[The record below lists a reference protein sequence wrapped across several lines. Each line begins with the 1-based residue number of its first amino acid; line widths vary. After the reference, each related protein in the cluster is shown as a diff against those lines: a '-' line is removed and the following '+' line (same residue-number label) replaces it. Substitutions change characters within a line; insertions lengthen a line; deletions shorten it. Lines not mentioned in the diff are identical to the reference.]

1 MLLRRPLALP
11 RGLRAAARAGLPLA
25 FRRRGLTGEG
35 RGLRLSAR
43 RRLAG
48 ALRGGEAVQNKQVTR
63 RPPPGRGAAPP
74 PRPRGLPGGRRGGGA
89 LGLRLLQRHGGPSGG
104 CGWARSGAA
113 RPAYRPPRPASSC
126 RRRKGPRRWRPL
138 AERRSRCGGAGADVT
153 PLSEAAGIRQR
164 SGTGGRR
171 RPMQG
176 ERGRERGLALLV
188 GARQGVRGDGLGE
201 RPRGCPAPLR
211 GEARRRAGRP
221 EPGHAELDFSLE
233 RPGSARCAAWRPAVR
248 RRGEAAVRQQP
259 QIAASAVFPG
269 CFPTAEGRDGPG
281 TALLG
286 ACRCGTGEG
295 GGPGGAGDR
304 WQTQLGPRHPPVG
317 EVETDLT
324 VPLFF
329 VAVPLFRHRSPLSA
343 LSQPACLMP
352 HRERRL
358 RRWSAGAQ
366 AVRCVHTC
374 LWLGAAW
381 IPSVLSHGLT
391 RGTELDDG
399 RAVAHG
405 PGELA
410 WAVSL
415 DVPEEQVEQ
424 RAEQLARTAG
434 LVNMGRIG
442 ELKGHYLFSYRPD
455 SHAAPEPE
463 AIRRSVDTLFAQHD
477 SVRWHSEQK
486 LLKRSKRSLHFNDPK
501 YPQQW
506 HLVSGFS
513 AAGALCVVTGETSRG
528 QSSSYLCLQQG
539 GSRLRAL
546 RARRYNGRSSIRCCP
561 CTAGAL
567 LCG

>member
-1 MLLRRPLALP
+1 
-11 RGLRAAARAGLPLA
+11 
-25 FRRRGLTGEG
+25 
-35 RGLRLSAR
+35 
-43 RRLAG
+43 
-48 ALRGGEAVQNKQVTR
+48 
-63 RPPPGRGAAPP
+63 
-74 PRPRGLPGGRRGGGA
+74 
-89 LGLRLLQRHGGPSGG
+89 
-104 CGWARSGAA
+104 
-113 RPAYRPPRPASSC
+113 
-126 RRRKGPRRWRPL
+126 
-138 AERRSRCGGAGADVT
+138 
-153 PLSEAAGIRQR
+153 
-164 SGTGGRR
+164 
-171 RPMQG
+171 
-176 ERGRERGLALLV
+176 
-188 GARQGVRGDGLGE
+188 
-201 RPRGCPAPLR
+201 
-211 GEARRRAGRP
+211 
-221 EPGHAELDFSLE
+221 
-233 RPGSARCAAWRPAVR
+233 
-248 RRGEAAVRQQP
+248 
-259 QIAASAVFPG
+259 
-269 CFPTAEGRDGPG
+269 
-281 TALLG
+281 
-286 ACRCGTGEG
+286 
-295 GGPGGAGDR
+295 
-304 WQTQLGPRHPPVG
+304 
-317 EVETDLT
+317 
-324 VPLFF
+324 
-329 VAVPLFRHRSPLSA
+329 
-343 LSQPACLMP
+343 MP

>member
-176 ERGRERGLALLV
+176 ERGRGRGLALLV

-233 RPGSARCAAWRPAVR
+233 RPGSARCAA
-248 RRGEAAVRQQP
+248 
-259 QIAASAVFPG
+259 
-269 CFPTAEGRDGPG
+269 
-281 TALLG
+281 
-286 ACRCGTGEG
+286 
-295 GGPGGAGDR
+295 
-304 WQTQLGPRHPPVG
+304 
-317 EVETDLT
+317 
-324 VPLFF
+324 
-329 VAVPLFRHRSPLSA
+329 
-343 LSQPACLMP
+343 
-352 HRERRL
+352 
-358 RRWSAGAQ
+358 
-366 AVRCVHTC
+366 
-374 LWLGAAW
+374 
-381 IPSVLSHGLT
+381 
-391 RGTELDDG
+391 
-399 RAVAHG
+399 
-405 PGELA
+405 
-410 WAVSL
+410 
-415 DVPEEQVEQ
+415 
-424 RAEQLARTAG
+424 
-434 LVNMGRIG
+434 
-442 ELKGHYLFSYRPD
+442 
-455 SHAAPEPE
+455 
-463 AIRRSVDTLFAQHD
+463 
-477 SVRWHSEQK
+477 
-486 LLKRSKRSLHFNDPK
+486 
-501 YPQQW
+501 
-506 HLVSGFS
+506 
-513 AAGALCVVTGETSRG
+513 
-528 QSSSYLCLQQG
+528 
-539 GSRLRAL
+539 
-546 RARRYNGRSSIRCCP
+546 
-561 CTAGAL
+561 
-567 LCG
+567 